1 MKTDIYNFILRLEE
15 KVKMNCRLVR
25 LLSLST
31 LFMIPFAFG
40 IVNAQTDA
48 EAAAANSNSEV
59 VINEFENV
67 SEQDTAYS
75 FTENQNDSDVDLNS
89 NQEVLLTE
97 ESKNSVQASY
107 DEEDAVSETEKSVS
121 LRVESINGI
130 LRITDNTG
138 KFYKGMHTIGTKT
151 YCADENARVIVDRF
165 FIYNG
170 RAYISDKTGAI
181 RTGVVFS
188 REYGYY
194 YYCNPAE
201 GGAIKPDAGF
211 VEWNGNRY
219 YVNKGG
225 KIARGGFT
233 LINGRAYIIG
243 DDAVIKTG
251 VQFSDQY
258 GYYYYCNPDEG
269 GAIKPDAGFVEWNVN
284 RYYVNKGGKIA
295 RGGFTLING
304 RAYIIG
310 DDVVIKT
317 GVQFSDQYGYYYY
330 CNPDEGGA
338 IKPDA
343 GFVEWNGNRYYVN
356 KGGKIAANGF
366 TIIHGTAYIIGKNG
380 VIKTGVVYSSQ
391 YGYCYYCDPENGG
404 AIKVDAGYVEWEG
417 KQYYVNK
424 GGKIVPTVEFKAA
437 ALMDEIGH
445 SLFNAYKYLAK
456 QPYYRMYVSTS
467 KGKEWFADF
476 GFSRGEGNC
485 YVKTAML
492 YYMAKSMGYD
502 NIRAVDG
509 YCLGYGG
516 ERLPHGWLEYYE
528 NGKTY
533 IIDPTFENEV
543 GRNGYMIQYGQKGTW
558 KYLPNESR
566 TWTE

>member
-269 GAIKPDAGFVEWNVN
+269 GAIKPDAGFVEWN
-284 RYYVNKGGKIA
+284 
-295 RGGFTLING
+295 
-304 RAYIIG
+304 
-310 DDVVIKT
+310 
-317 GVQFSDQYGYYYY
+317 
-330 CNPDEGGA
+330 
-338 IKPDA
+338 
-343 GFVEWNGNRYYVN
+343 GNRYYVN

-467 KGKEWFADF
+467 NGKEWFAEF

-492 YYMAKSMGYD
+492 YYMAKAMGYD

>member
-67 SEQDTAYS
+67 SEQDTASS

-194 YYCNPAE
+194 YYCNPA
-201 GGAIKPDAGF
+201 
-211 VEWNGNRY
+211 
-219 YVNKGG
+219 
-225 KIARGGFT
+225 
-233 LINGRAYIIG
+233 
-243 DDAVIKTG
+243 
-251 VQFSDQY
+251 
-258 GYYYYCNPDEG
+258 
-269 GAIKPDAGFVEWNVN
+269 
-284 RYYVNKGGKIA
+284 
-295 RGGFTLING
+295 
-304 RAYIIG
+304 
-310 DDVVIKT
+310 
-317 GVQFSDQYGYYYY
+317 
-330 CNPDEGGA
+330 EGGA